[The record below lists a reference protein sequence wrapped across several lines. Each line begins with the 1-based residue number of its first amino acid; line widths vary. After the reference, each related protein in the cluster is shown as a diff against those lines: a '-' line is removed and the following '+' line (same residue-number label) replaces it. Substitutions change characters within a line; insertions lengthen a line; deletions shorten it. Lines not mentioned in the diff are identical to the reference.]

1 MYKKSLQ
8 IIVLLLTAQ
17 VSFAQQLRDP
27 LSAKNSAELELIF
40 KDNFTIQQKV
50 LIEKA
55 ATLNYPSRVELKNG
69 TVREM
74 VGISPTGMPIY
85 VHTTNNFDA
94 ARTISTNR
102 VWPGGT
108 LGLNLTGAGMTNRM
122 GVWDGGA
129 VRLTHQEFQNRA
141 VQTDGATT
149 LSDHATHVAG
159 TMSAGGVSANAKGM
173 SFQAP
178 IKCHDWNN
186 DNSEMSSAA
195 SAGLLVS
202 NHSYT
207 QISGWQYNSSLTRWE
222 FWGDQSISAVEDYK
236 YGFYDNISAQWDQI
250 AVNYPNYLPF
260 VAAGNDRG
268 EPGTIPASF
277 YVRNTNGNWVLGNSA
292 NPPAAVG
299 PFNSING
306 GPGNAK
312 NVLTVGAVNKIITG
326 WQNANNVVMSSF
338 SGWGPTDDGRIKPD
352 VVANGVSVFSPI
364 STSNTAYDTYNG
376 TSMATPNASGSAL
389 LVQQHYNNLKGSFMK
404 ASTLK
409 GLIIHTADEAGT
421 SIGPDYTFGW
431 GLMNTAKAVT
441 VISDTAKNLI
451 LQNTLNNVSSYNFTF
466 FSDGTSPIRA
476 TICWTDRPGSSPNP
490 SLNPITKML
499 VNDLDIRVR
508 RNSDNQIF
516 SPYVLNRTTPTAA
529 ATTGDNTI
537 DNVEQVQIAAPVAGT
552 YTITISK
559 KGSLVGSTQDY
570 ALIISGITP
579 KPTAAFTTANR
590 VICTART
597 TLFTDQSSGASNRMW
612 YFLGG
617 TPSTSTALNPI
628 VSYAIPGIYPV
639 ALRISS
645 ATGYDSV
652 YRDDYITVGGMALPL
667 NETFE
672 LNSTTK
678 NTWSIDNPNNDT
690 TWRLF
695 NVGGTTPGN
704 TAYGINNYDFPT
716 NFYLDRLVSPVLD
729 LRGYQNASLSFQ
741 HAYTRYDKTSSDSLI
756 IYVSTN
762 CGTSYTKIASFG
774 ENGKGNFATALDTNL
789 ASTNRFIPNKAAD
802 WCGGGIG
809 AGCITLNLTPFVG
822 FHNVRIRFEQKS
834 DAGNNMYL
842 DNINI
847 TGTPNAPIANFYSIL
862 KTVCVGDELQLLDSS
877 LNKPD
882 SWNWYFTDADTL
894 TSIIRN
900 PKVKFLTPGLKTIS
914 LAVKNV
920 NGKDSVT
927 RVSYINIL
935 PSPAPPG
942 IASSNGLNLCNGDST
957 VLSTDATSGF
967 IWYKDNLIYSTS
979 LTSFKVKD
987 EANFYVKQLGTGG
1000 CTANSPTLFVQTG
1013 ISPPVPT
1020 ITKDLSGNNFCD
1032 GGVFNLS
1039 SSSLTNNQWFVNDT
1053 LFIGAVSKNL
1063 SSTEAGK
1070 FKVRVN
1076 DKICFSFSDSLVIIK
1091 LDKPNTSPIVGT
1103 TWAVKG
1109 DTALFSVVPGIS
1121 GSIFTWTP
1129 VGATIL
1135 SGAGT
1140 KDVSLKMG
1148 IGASASV
1155 NIQETSSAGCSG
1167 DKKSLSV
1174 NLVSTSVVKFANS
1187 FGIAIYPN
1195 PANKSLQISSD
1206 KLSNELM
1213 DIQIINLLGQT
1224 MMHIQGS
1231 FNTNSQIKE
1240 INIESLPPS
1249 LYIIQIKIGNRNLTD
1264 RFTKE

>member
-1 MYKKSLQ
+1 
-8 IIVLLLTAQ
+8 
-17 VSFAQQLRDP
+17 
-27 LSAKNSAELELIF
+27 
-40 KDNFTIQQKV
+40 
-50 LIEKA
+50 
-55 ATLNYPSRVELKNG
+55 
-69 TVREM
+69 
-74 VGISPTGMPIY
+74 
-85 VHTTNNFDA
+85 
-94 ARTISTNR
+94 
-102 VWPGGT
+102 
-108 LGLNLTGAGMTNRM
+108 
-122 GVWDGGA
+122 
-129 VRLTHQEFQNRA
+129 
-141 VQTDGATT
+141 
-149 LSDHATHVAG
+149 
-159 TMSAGGVSANAKGM
+159 
-173 SFQAP
+173 
-178 IKCHDWNN
+178 
-186 DNSEMSSAA
+186 
-195 SAGLLVS
+195 
-202 NHSYT
+202 
-207 QISGWQYNSSLTRWE
+207 
-222 FWGDQSISAVEDYK
+222 
-236 YGFYDNISAQWDQI
+236 
-250 AVNYPNYLPF
+250 
-260 VAAGNDRG
+260 
-268 EPGTIPASF
+268 
-277 YVRNTNGNWVLGNSA
+277 
-292 NPPAAVG
+292 
-299 PFNSING
+299 
-306 GPGNAK
+306 
-312 NVLTVGAVNKIITG
+312 
-326 WQNANNVVMSSF
+326 
-338 SGWGPTDDGRIKPD
+338 
-352 VVANGVSVFSPI
+352 
-364 STSNTAYDTYNG
+364 
-376 TSMATPNASGSAL
+376 
-389 LVQQHYNNLKGSFMK
+389 
-404 ASTLK
+404 
-409 GLIIHTADEAGT
+409 
-421 SIGPDYTFGW
+421 
-431 GLMNTAKAVT
+431 
-441 VISDTAKNLI
+441 
-451 LQNTLNNVSSYNFTF
+451 
-466 FSDGTSPIRA
+466 
-476 TICWTDRPGSSPNP
+476 
-490 SLNPITKML
+490 
-499 VNDLDIRVR
+499 
-508 RNSDNQIF
+508 
-516 SPYVLNRTTPTAA
+516 
-529 ATTGDNTI
+529 
-537 DNVEQVQIAAPVAGT
+537 
-552 YTITISK
+552 
-559 KGSLVGSTQDY
+559 
-570 ALIISGITP
+570 
-579 KPTAAFTTANR
+579 
-590 VICTART
+590 
-597 TLFTDQSSGASNRMW
+597 
-612 YFLGG
+612 
-617 TPSTSTALNPI
+617 
-628 VSYAIPGIYPV
+628 
-639 ALRISS
+639 
-645 ATGYDSV
+645 
-652 YRDDYITVGGMALPL
+652 
-667 NETFE
+667 
-672 LNSTTK
+672 
-678 NTWSIDNPNNDT
+678 
-690 TWRLF
+690 
-695 NVGGTTPGN
+695 
-704 TAYGINNYDFPT
+704 
-716 NFYLDRLVSPVLD
+716 
-729 LRGYQNASLSFQ
+729 
-741 HAYTRYDKTSSDSLI
+741 
-756 IYVSTN
+756 
-762 CGTSYTKIASFG
+762 
-774 ENGKGNFATALDTNL
+774 
-789 ASTNRFIPNKAAD
+789 
-802 WCGGGIG
+802 
-809 AGCITLNLTPFVG
+809 
-822 FHNVRIRFEQKS
+822 
-834 DAGNNMYL
+834 MYL